1 MSETVNFT
9 INIGGNAYT
18 GIAEIAAEVLTT
30 AMNQY
35 GVSLLIEGFFCF
47 K

>member
-18 GIAEIAAEVLTT
+18 GIAQLDKALGKF
-30 AMNQY
+30 N
-35 GVSLLIEGFFCF
+35 GF
-47 K
+47 